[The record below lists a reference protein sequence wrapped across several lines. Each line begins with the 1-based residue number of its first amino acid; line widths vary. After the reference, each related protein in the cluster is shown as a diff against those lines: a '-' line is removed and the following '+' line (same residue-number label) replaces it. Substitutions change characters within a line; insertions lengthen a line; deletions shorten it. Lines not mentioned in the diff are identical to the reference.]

1 MHVTEDTTTAAP
13 PQTVTK
19 KEGTL
24 PLLARLYVGGVIA
37 AGALVFIY
45 CATHVHV
52 TQSALFLSLIVLS
65 CLASALKIRL
75 PLTRSASTMSVSYVV
90 DFTALLLLGP
100 EQTVFVAA
108 ASAIAQSTLN
118 VRKGNPHYRTIF
130 NISAIV
136 LTIEFAGLVFGW
148 SGGGAGNLGWPQ
160 IATPLL
166 AAATAYYLAN
176 TASVSI
182 AVALT
187 SGQQLIRVWNDNFLW
202 CAPSYFV
209 GAAVAMVSATIVNG
223 ANQWLLPILIPPVYL
238 TFRSYKV
245 YLGRLED
252 EQRHTQQ
259 VTELHDQAQ
268 QALKFAQQS
277 EGKLRETLQLLK
289 QSEERYA
296 LAAAGSNDGLWDWDV
311 VRNRVY
317 FSPRWK
323 AMLGLSDDEVG
334 NTLLDWL
341 NRVHPDEVEG
351 LRAALG
357 AHLAGETPHLEHEHR
372 IQTAAGAYRWM
383 LCRGIAVRDADG
395 TATRLAGSQT
405 DVTDRHE
412 AQARLEHAA
421 RHDSLTNLPNRSA
434 FMQELGRILG
444 RSKRMSDYRYS
455 VLFVDVDRFK
465 LVNDSLGHLIGDQ
478 LLTAVAHKLA
488 TCLRTG
494 DVLAR
499 LGGDEFTILLDGVNG
514 PGDVEFVAE
523 RVQSLF
529 REPMK
534 VDSGR
539 EIFVTTSIG
548 IAMGGPHYEHPEELL
563 RDADTAMYRAK
574 ALGKAC
580 HVVFEQRMRDHAVV
594 RLNLET
600 ELRRAIEN
608 DELKLFYQP
617 VIALKNGALVRF
629 RSASPLGTC
638 RRRDDS
644 PVRVHSACGRNRR
657 HRSARHLGPWRGL
670 SAGGAVAAA
679 VPLRRAAHDERQHL
693 AAPADAAWNRRSR
706 WTDAAEAFARARYP
720 CIGNYRERSR
730 RGRRDRDEGHQGT
743 EDAPRAAAARRFRYR
758 VFVPRPPAPLP
769 RRHGQDRSLVPREGS
784 ARSERLECSRRRRLA
799 RAESWQGRHRRGN
812 RDRRAGRAATQA
824 ALPPRPGFLLLEA
837 GRRHRSGRDH
847 RARERD
853 DRAPAT
859 ARRLRRTVG
868 RRDARSLNVSG
879 GVAP

>member
-1 MHVTEDTTTAAP
+1 MQQTEDTTIAALAP
-13 PQTVTK
+13 PTPTTS
-19 KEGTL
+19 KEGRL
-24 PLLARLYVGGVIA
+24 PLLARLYVGGVIT
-37 AGALVFIY
+37 AGALVFAY
-45 CATHVHV
+45 CATHAHV
-52 TQSALFLSLIVLS
+52 TQWTLFLSLVALS
-65 CLASALKIRL
+65 CLASTLKVRL

-100 EQTVFVAA
+100 EQTAFVAA
-108 ASAIAQSTLN
+108 ASAVTQSTLN
-118 VRKGNPHYRTIF
+118 VRKGNPFYRMLF
-130 NISAIV
+130 NIAAIV
-136 LTIEFAGLVFGW
+136 LTIEFAGRVFDW
-148 SGGGAGNLGWPQ
+148 SGGGTGNLAWPQ

-182 AVALT
+182 AVSLT
-187 SGQQLIRVWNDNFLW
+187 SGQQLLRVWNDNFLW

-209 GAAVAMVSATIVNG
+209 GATVAMMSAMIVNG

-252 EQRHTQQ
+252 EQRHTLQ

-268 QALKFAQQS
+268 QALKLAQQS
-277 EGKLRETLQLLK
+277 ESRVRETLQLLK

-323 AMLGLSDDEVG
+323 AMLGLSDEEVG

-351 LRAALG
+351 LRASLG

-372 IQTAAGAYRWM
+372 IQTASGVYSWM

-395 TATRLAGSQT
+395 TATRVAGSQT
-405 DVTDRHE
+405 DVTDRHD

-434 FMQELGRILG
+434 FMQELGRVLA
-444 RSKRMSDYRYS
+444 RSKRMGDDRYS

-465 LVNDSLGHLIGDQ
+465 LVNDSLGHLVGDQ
-478 LLTAVAHKLA
+478 LLTSVAHKLA

-499 LGGDEFTILLDGVNG
+499 LGGDEFTILLDGING
-514 PGDVEFVAE
+514 AGDVEFVAE

-529 REPMK
+529 REPMRL
-534 VDSGR
+534 DSGR

-548 IAMGGPHYEHPEELL
+548 IAMGASYYEHPEELL

-608 DELKLFYQP
+608 DELRLVYQP
-617 VIALKNGALVRF
+617 VIALKNGALAGFEALLRWERAGGEMIPPSEFIPLAEETGIIV
-629 RSASPLGTC
+629 PLGIWVLGEAC
-638 RRRDDS
+638 R
-644 PVRVHSACGRNRR
+644 
-657 HRSARHLGPWRGL
+657 
-670 SAGGAVAAA
+670 
-679 VPLRRAAHDERQHL
+679 
-693 AAPADAAWNRRSR
+693 
-706 WTDAAEAFARARYP
+706 
-720 CIGNYRERSR
+720 
-730 RGRRDRDEGHQGT
+730 
-743 EDAPRAAAARRFRYR
+743 
-758 VFVPRPPAPLP
+758 
-769 RRHGQDRSLVPREGS
+769 
-784 ARSERLECSRRRRLA
+784 
-799 RAESWQGRHRRGN
+799 
-812 RDRRAGRAATQA
+812 QA
-824 ALPPRPGFLLLEA
+824 ALWQRQYRFDEPLTMSVNISPRQLMQPGIVEAVGQMLRKYSLAHGTLGLEITESALAEDAATAMRVIKELKMLPVQLLLDDFGTGYSSLGHLHRFPVDTVKIDRSFLAKDPLDPSGANVLAAVVSLAQNLGKGVIVEGIETAEQVERLRKLHCPHAQGFYFSKPVDAVEA
-837 GRRHRSGRDH
+837 GALIALAS
-847 RARERD
+847 
-853 DRAPAT
+853 AT
-859 ARRLRRTVG
+859 AMRRPPTM
-868 RRDARSLNVSG
+868 DADSPSVI
-879 GVAP
+879 APRVH

>member
-1 MHVTEDTTTAAP
+1 MQKTEDTTIAAAVP
-13 PQTVTK
+13 PTK
-19 KEGTL
+19 KEGQL
-24 PLLARLYVGGVIA
+24 PLLARLYVGGVIVT
-37 AGALVFIY
+37 GAVVFAY
-45 CATHVHV
+45 CATHVHI
-52 TQSALFLSLIVLS
+52 TQWSLFVSLTVLS
-65 CLASALKIRL
+65 CLASTLKVRL

-108 ASAIAQSTLN
+108 ASAVAQSTLN
-118 VRKGNPHYRTIF
+118 VRKQGNPFYRTMF
-130 NISAIV
+130 NIAAIV
-136 LTIEFAGLVFGW
+136 LVIEFTGLVFGW
-148 SGGGAGNLGWPQ
+148 SGGNASTLGWPQ
-160 IATPLL
+160 IAAPLL

-176 TASVSI
+176 TASVSV

-187 SGQQLIRVWNDNFLW
+187 SSQPLLRVWNDNFLW

-223 ANQWLLPILIPPVYL
+223 ASQWLLPILIPPVYL

-252 EQRHTQQ
+252 EQRHTLQ

-323 AMLGLSDDEVG
+323 AMLGLSDEEVG

-395 TATRLAGSQT
+395 TATRVAGSQT

-434 FMQELGRILG
+434 FMQELGRILA
-444 RSKRMSDYRYS
+444 RSKRMGDYRYS

-465 LVNDSLGHLIGDQ
+465 LVNDSLGHLVGDQ
-478 LLTAVAHKLA
+478 LLTSVAHKLA

-499 LGGDEFTILLDGVNG
+499 LGGDEFTILLDGING
-514 PGDVEFVAE
+514 VGDVEFVAE

-529 REPMK
+529 REPMRL
-534 VDSGR
+534 DSGR

-548 IAMGGPHYEHPEELL
+548 IAMGASYYEHPEELL

-608 DELKLFYQP
+608 DELKLVYQP
-617 VIALKNGALVRF
+617 VIALKNGSLAGFEALLRWERAGGEMIPPSEFIPLAEETGVIV
-629 RSASPLGTC
+629 PLGIWVLGEAC
-638 RRRDDS
+638 R
-644 PVRVHSACGRNRR
+644 
-657 HRSARHLGPWRGL
+657 
-670 SAGGAVAAA
+670 
-679 VPLRRAAHDERQHL
+679 
-693 AAPADAAWNRRSR
+693 
-706 WTDAAEAFARARYP
+706 
-720 CIGNYRERSR
+720 
-730 RGRRDRDEGHQGT
+730 
-743 EDAPRAAAARRFRYR
+743 
-758 VFVPRPPAPLP
+758 
-769 RRHGQDRSLVPREGS
+769 
-784 ARSERLECSRRRRLA
+784 
-799 RAESWQGRHRRGN
+799 
-812 RDRRAGRAATQA
+812 QA
-824 ALPPRPGFLLLEA
+824 ALWQRQYKFDEPLTMSVNISPRQLMQPGIVEAVGQMLRKYSLAHNTLALEITESALAEDAATAMRVIKELKMLPVQLLLDDFGTGYSSLGHLHRFPVDTVKIDRSFLAKDPLDPSGSNVLAAVVSLAQNLGKGVIVEGIETAEQVERLRKLRCPHAQGFYFSKPVDAEEA
-837 GRRHRSGRDH
+837 G
-847 RARERD
+847 ALI
-853 DRAPAT
+853 ALANAT
-859 ARRLRRTVG
+859 AGHRPPTL
-868 RRDARSLNVSG
+868 DADQHSII
-879 GVAP
+879 APRVH

>member
-1 MHVTEDTTTAAP
+1 MRTEETTAAT
-13 PQTVTK
+13 PQTVATQ
-19 KEGTL
+19 EAHL
-24 PLLARLYVGGVIA
+24 PLPARTYVGSVIA
-37 AGALVFIY
+37 AGALVLLY
-45 CATHVHV
+45 CILHVHV
-52 TQSALFLSLIVLS
+52 TQWALFLSLIALS
-65 CLASALKIRL
+65 SLASTLKIHL

-100 EQTVFVAA
+100 EQAVFVAA
-108 ASAIAQSTLN
+108 GSAISQSTLN
-118 VRKGNPHYRTIF
+118 VRGENPFYRTLF
-130 NISAIV
+130 NIAAIV
-136 LTIEFAGLVFGW
+136 LTIEFAGVVFGW
-148 SGGGAGNLGWPQ
+148 TGGNAGNLGWPQ
-160 IATPLL
+160 IATPLF

-176 TASVSI
+176 TTSVSV

-187 SGQQLIRVWNDNFLW
+187 SGQPLLRVWNDNFLW

-209 GAAVAMVSATIVNG
+209 GATVAAVSATIVDG

-245 YLGRLED
+245 YLGRLEA
-252 EQRHTQQ
+252 EQRHTKE
-259 VTELHDQAQ
+259 VTALHSQAQ

-277 EGKLRETLQLLK
+277 ESKLRETLQLLK

-323 AMLGLSDDEVG
+323 AMLGLCDDEVG
-334 NTLLDWL
+334 TTLLDWL
-341 NRVHPDEVEG
+341 NRVHPDDVEG

-372 IQTAAGAYRWM
+372 IQTAGGAYRWM
-383 LCRGIAVRDADG
+383 LCRGIAVRDIDS
-395 TATRLAGSQT
+395 TATRVAGSQT

-434 FMQELGRILG
+434 FMQELGRALA
-444 RSKRMSDYRYS
+444 RSKRIGDYRYS

-465 LVNDSLGHLIGDQ
+465 LVNDSLGHLVGDQ

-514 PGDVEFVAE
+514 RGDVEFVAE
-523 RVQSLF
+523 RIQSLF
-529 REPMK
+529 REPMRL
-534 VDSGR
+534 DSGR

-548 IAMGGPHYEHPEELL
+548 ITMGDAHYEHPEELL

-608 DELKLFYQP
+608 NELKLVYQP
-617 VIALKNGALVRF
+617 VISLKNGALSGFEALLRWE
-629 RSASPLGTC
+629 RSSGELVPPAEFIPLAEETGVIVPLGIWVLGEAC
-638 RRRDDS
+638 R
-644 PVRVHSACGRNRR
+644 
-657 HRSARHLGPWRGL
+657 
-670 SAGGAVAAA
+670 
-679 VPLRRAAHDERQHL
+679 
-693 AAPADAAWNRRSR
+693 
-706 WTDAAEAFARARYP
+706 
-720 CIGNYRERSR
+720 
-730 RGRRDRDEGHQGT
+730 
-743 EDAPRAAAARRFRYR
+743 
-758 VFVPRPPAPLP
+758 
-769 RRHGQDRSLVPREGS
+769 
-784 ARSERLECSRRRRLA
+784 
-799 RAESWQGRHRRGN
+799 
-812 RDRRAGRAATQA
+812 QA
-824 ALPPRPGFLLLEA
+824 ALWQRQYHFDDPLTMSVNISPRQLMQPGIVDAVGQMMRKHSLAHGTLALEITESALAEDAATAMKVIKELKMLPVQLLLDDFGTGYSSLGHLHRFPVDTVKIDRSFLAKDPLDPSGSSVLAAVVSLAQNLGKGVIVEGIETAEQVERLRKLRCPHAQGFYFSKPVDAVEA
-837 GRRHRSGRDH
+837 TALISL
-847 RARERD
+847 ASTT
-853 DRAPAT
+853 T
-859 ARRLRRTVG
+859 ARRPPFAGADQTM
-868 RRDARSLNVSG
+868 
-879 GVAP
+879 APAPRVH

>member
-1 MHVTEDTTTAAP
+1 MNNNTGTARAAHPPLTTPT
-13 PQTVTK
+13 Q
-19 KEGTL
+19 KEGHL
-24 PLLARLYVGGVIA
+24 PLLARVYVGAIIA
-37 AGALVFIY
+37 SGAIVFAL
-45 CATHVHV
+45 CGMRTDV
-52 TQSALFLSLIVLS
+52 TEPALFVSLVVLS
-65 CLASALKIRL
+65 CLASTLKVRL

-90 DFTALLLLGP
+90 DFTALLLLGTN
-100 EQTVFVAA
+100 QTVFVAA
-108 ASAIAQSTLN
+108 ASAVTQSTLN
-118 VRKGNPHYRTIF
+118 VRKGNPYYRTLF
-130 NISAIV
+130 NIAAIV
-136 LTIEFAGLVFGW
+136 LTIKSAGTVFGW
-148 SGGGAGNLGWPQ
+148 SGGDTGVVGWPH

-166 AAATAYYLAN
+166 AAATTYYLVN

-187 SGQQLIRVWNDNFLW
+187 SGQQLLRVWNDNFLW

-209 GAAVAMVSATIVNG
+209 GATVAMVSATIVNG

-252 EQRHTQQ
+252 EQRHTRQ
-259 VTELHDQAQ
+259 VTELHDQTQ
-268 QALKFAQQS
+268 QALTFAQQS
-277 EGKLRETLQLLK
+277 EGRLRETLQLLK

-311 VRNRVY
+311 GRNRVY

-323 AMLGLSDDEVG
+323 AMLGLSEEEVG

-351 LRAALG
+351 LRAAIG

-395 TATRLAGSQT
+395 TATRVAGSQT

-434 FMQELGRILG
+434 FMQELGRVLA
-444 RSKRMSDYRYS
+444 RSRRVNDYRYS

-465 LVNDSLGHLIGDQ
+465 LVNDSLGHLVGDQ
-478 LLTAVAHKLA
+478 LLSAVANRLL

-499 LGGDEFTILLDGVNG
+499 LGGDEFTILLDGISG
-514 PGDVEFVAE
+514 AGDVQFVAE

-534 VDSGR
+534 LDTGR
-539 EIFVTTSIG
+539 EVFVTTSIG
-548 IAMGGPHYEHPEELL
+548 IAMGAAHYEQPEELL

-600 ELRRAIEN
+600 ELRRAIEH
-608 DELKLFYQP
+608 DELKLVYQP
-617 VIALKNGALVRF
+617 VIALHSGSLSGFEALLRWERAGGEMIPPSEFIPLAEETGVIV
-629 RSASPLGTC
+629 PLGLWVLGEAC
-638 RRRDDS
+638 R
-644 PVRVHSACGRNRR
+644 
-657 HRSARHLGPWRGL
+657 
-670 SAGGAVAAA
+670 
-679 VPLRRAAHDERQHL
+679 
-693 AAPADAAWNRRSR
+693 
-706 WTDAAEAFARARYP
+706 
-720 CIGNYRERSR
+720 
-730 RGRRDRDEGHQGT
+730 
-743 EDAPRAAAARRFRYR
+743 
-758 VFVPRPPAPLP
+758 
-769 RRHGQDRSLVPREGS
+769 
-784 ARSERLECSRRRRLA
+784 
-799 RAESWQGRHRRGN
+799 
-812 RDRRAGRAATQA
+812 QA
-824 ALPPRPGFLLLEA
+824 ALWQRQFHFDSPLTMSVNISPRQLMQPGIVEAVGQMLRKYSLAHGTLALEITESALAEDAATAMRVIKELKTLPVQLLLDDFGTGYSSLGHLHRFPVDTVKIDRSFLTKDPLDPSGSNVLAAVVSLAQNLGKGVIVEGIETAEQVDRLRKLKCPHAQGFYFSRPVGADEA
-837 GRRHRSGRDH
+837 GALIALANATDGTNTSRVEVQH
-847 RARERD
+847 RA
-853 DRAPAT
+853 ASA
-859 ARRLRRTVG
+859 LRIH
-868 RRDARSLNVSG
+868 
-879 GVAP
+879 

>member
-1 MHVTEDTTTAAP
+1 
-13 PQTVTK
+13 
-19 KEGTL
+19 
-24 PLLARLYVGGVIA
+24 VIA
-37 AGALVFIY
+37 TGLVICVY
-45 CATHVHV
+45 AATQVLV
-52 TQSALFLSLIVLS
+52 TQASLFISLVILS
-65 CLASALKIRL
+65 CLASTLKVRL

-108 ASAIAQSTLN
+108 ASAVAQSTLN
-118 VRKGNPHYRTIF
+118 VRKGNPIYRTFF
-130 NISAIV
+130 NIAAIV

-148 SGGGAGNLGWPQ
+148 SGGNVGHLGWPA

-166 AAATAYYLAN
+166 AAASAYYLAN

-187 SGQQLIRVWNDNFLW
+187 SGQSLLRVWNDNFLW

-209 GAAVAMVSATIVNG
+209 GATVAMVAATIVNG
-223 ANQWLLPILIPPVYL
+223 ASQWLLPILIPPVYL

-252 EQRHTQQ
+252 EQRHSQQ
-259 VTELHDQAQ
+259 VTELHGQAQ
-268 QALKFAQQS
+268 QALTFAQQS

-323 AMLGLSDDEVG
+323 AMLGLGEDEVG

-341 NRVHPDEVEG
+341 NRVQPDDVEG

-372 IQTAAGAYRWM
+372 IQTSAGAYRWM

-395 TATRLAGSQT
+395 TATRVAGSQT
-405 DVTDRHE
+405 DVTDRHD
-412 AQARLEHAA
+412 AQQRLEHAA

-434 FMQELGRILG
+434 FMQELGRVLG
-444 RSKRMSDYRYS
+444 RSNRMGDYRYS
-455 VLFVDVDRFK
+455 LLFVDLDRFK
-465 LVNDSLGHLIGDQ
+465 LVNDSLGHLVGDQ
-478 LLTAVAHKLA
+478 LLTSVARKLS

-499 LGGDEFTILLDGVNG
+499 LGGDEFTVLLDGVNG
-514 PGDVEFVAE
+514 ASDVEFVSD
-523 RVQSLF
+523 RVQALF
-529 REPMK
+529 REPMLL
-534 VDSGR
+534 DSGR
-539 EIFVTTSIG
+539 EIFVTASIG

-600 ELRRAIEN
+600 ELRRALEN
-608 DELKLFYQP
+608 NELKLVYQP
-617 VIALKNGALVRF
+617 VISLKDGALSGFEALLRWE
-629 RSASPLGTC
+629 RSGGEMIPPSEFIPLAEETGVIVPLGIWVLGEAC
-638 RRRDDS
+638 R
-644 PVRVHSACGRNRR
+644 
-657 HRSARHLGPWRGL
+657 
-670 SAGGAVAAA
+670 
-679 VPLRRAAHDERQHL
+679 
-693 AAPADAAWNRRSR
+693 
-706 WTDAAEAFARARYP
+706 
-720 CIGNYRERSR
+720 
-730 RGRRDRDEGHQGT
+730 
-743 EDAPRAAAARRFRYR
+743 
-758 VFVPRPPAPLP
+758 
-769 RRHGQDRSLVPREGS
+769 
-784 ARSERLECSRRRRLA
+784 
-799 RAESWQGRHRRGN
+799 
-812 RDRRAGRAATQA
+812 QA
-824 ALPPRPGFLLLEA
+824 ALWQRQYNFDQPLTMSVNISPRQLMQPGIVDTVGQMLRKHSLAHGTLALEITESALAEDAATAMKVIKELKMLPVQLLLDDFGTGYSSLGHLHRFPVDTVKIDRSFLAKDPLDPNGSNVLAAVVSLAQNLGKGVIVEGIETAEQVERLRKLRCPHAQGFYFSKPVDAIEA
-837 GRRHRSGRDH
+837 GAIIALANSTV
-847 RARERD
+847 ATTQPPVATEEA
-853 DRAPAT
+853 APT
-859 ARRLRRTVG
+859 QRVH
-868 RRDARSLNVSG
+868 
-879 GVAP
+879 

>member
-1 MHVTEDTTTAAP
+1 MNEDTITAADP
-13 PQTVTK
+13 PLTNEAK
-19 KEGTL
+19 KEGQL
-24 PLLARLYVGGVIA
+24 PLLARMYVGGVITT
-37 AGALVFIY
+37 GALVFAY
-45 CATHVHV
+45 CAAHTHV
-52 TQSALFLSLIVLS
+52 TQWALFVSLTVLS
-65 CLASALKIRL
+65 CLASTLKVRL

-108 ASAIAQSTLN
+108 ASAITQSTLN
-118 VRKGNPHYRTIF
+118 VRKGNPFYRTLF
-130 NISAIV
+130 NIAAIV
-136 LTIEFAGLVFGW
+136 LTINAAGAVFRL
-148 SGGGAGNLGWPQ
+148 SGGGAGQLTWPH

-187 SGQQLIRVWNDNFLW
+187 SGQQLFRVWNDNFLW

-209 GAAVAMVSATIVNG
+209 GATVAMVSATIVNG
-223 ANQWLLPILIPPVYL
+223 ANEWLLPILIPPVYL

-252 EQRHTQQ
+252 EQRHTLQ

-277 EGKLRETLQLLK
+277 EGKVRETLLLLK

-323 AMLGLSDDEVG
+323 AMLGLSDEEVG

-341 NRVHPDEVEG
+341 NRVHSDEVEG

-357 AHLAGETPHLEHEHR
+357 AHLAGETPHFEHEHR

-395 TATRLAGSQT
+395 TATRVAGSQT

-412 AQARLEHAA
+412 AQARMEHAA

-434 FMQELGRILG
+434 FMQELGRVLA
-444 RSKRMSDYRYS
+444 RSKRVGDYRYS

-465 LVNDSLGHLIGDQ
+465 LVNDSLGHLVGDQ

-499 LGGDEFTILLDGVNG
+499 LGGDEFTILLDGING
-514 PGDVEFVAE
+514 ASDVEFVAE

-529 REPMK
+529 REPMRLG
-534 VDSGR
+534 SGR

-548 IAMGGPHYEHPEELL
+548 ITMGGPHYDHAEELL

-608 DELKLFYQP
+608 DELKLVYQP
-617 VIALKNGALVRF
+617 VIALKHGALAGFEALLRWERPGGEMIPPSEFIPLAEETGVIV
-629 RSASPLGTC
+629 PLGIWVLGEAC
-638 RRRDDS
+638 R
-644 PVRVHSACGRNRR
+644 
-657 HRSARHLGPWRGL
+657 
-670 SAGGAVAAA
+670 
-679 VPLRRAAHDERQHL
+679 
-693 AAPADAAWNRRSR
+693 
-706 WTDAAEAFARARYP
+706 
-720 CIGNYRERSR
+720 
-730 RGRRDRDEGHQGT
+730 
-743 EDAPRAAAARRFRYR
+743 
-758 VFVPRPPAPLP
+758 
-769 RRHGQDRSLVPREGS
+769 
-784 ARSERLECSRRRRLA
+784 
-799 RAESWQGRHRRGN
+799 
-812 RDRRAGRAATQA
+812 QA
-824 ALPPRPGFLLLEA
+824 ALWQRQYHFDTPLTMSVNISPRQLMQPGIVEAVGQMLRKHSLAHGTLALEITESALADDATTAMRIFKDLKTLPIQLMLDDFGTGYSSLGHLHRFPVDTVKIDRSFLEKDPLDPSGSNVLAAVVSLAQSLGKGVIVEGIETAEQVDRLRKLRCPHAQGFYFSKPVEASEA
-837 GRRHRSGRDH
+837 GALIALANATSGH
-847 RARERD
+847 AV
-853 DRAPAT
+853 AH
-859 ARRLRRTVG
+859 V
-868 RRDARSLNVSG
+868 DAAHPSLN
-879 GVAP
+879 APRVH

>member
-1 MHVTEDTTTAAP
+1 MQVTEDTATAAP
-13 PQTVTK
+13 PRAEPKQ
-19 KEGTL
+19 EAQL
-24 PLLARLYVGGVIA
+24 PPLARVYVGAVISTGVFV
-37 AGALVFIY
+37 LLY
-45 CATHVHV
+45 SATHVSV
-52 TQSALFLSLIVLS
+52 TKWALFLSLVVLS
-65 CLASALKIRL
+65 SLASTLKIRL

-108 ASAIAQSTLN
+108 ASAVAQSTVN
-118 VRKGNPHYRTIF
+118 VRKGNPPYRTLF
-130 NISAIV
+130 NIAAIV

-148 SGGGAGNLGWPQ
+148 SGGSAGDLGWPH

-166 AAATAYYLAN
+166 AGATAYYLAN

-187 SGQQLIRVWNDNFLW
+187 SGQTLLRVWNDNFLW

-209 GAAVAMVSATIVNG
+209 GAAVSMIGATIVNG
-223 ANQWLLPILIPPVYL
+223 ASQWLLPILIPPVYL

-252 EQRHTQQ
+252 EQRHTKQ
-259 VTELHDQAQ
+259 VTRLHEQAE
-268 QALKFAQQS
+268 QALKQAQQS

-323 AMLGLSDDEVG
+323 AMLTLGDDQVG

-372 IQTAAGAYRWM
+372 IQTASGEYRWM

-395 TATRLAGSQT
+395 TATRVAGSQT

-421 RHDSLTNLPNRSA
+421 RHDSLTDLPNRSA
-434 FMQELGRILG
+434 FMQELGRILT
-444 RSKRMSDYRYS
+444 RSKRMGDYRYA

-465 LVNDSLGHLIGDQ
+465 LVNDSLGHLVGDQ
-478 LLTAVAHKLA
+478 LLTSVARKLA

-499 LGGDEFTILLDGVNG
+499 LGGDEFTILLDAVNG
-514 PGDVEFVAE
+514 PGDAEFVGE

-529 REPMK
+529 REPIK
-534 VDSGR
+534 IDGGR
-539 EIFVTTSIG
+539 DIFVTTSIG
-548 IAMGGPHYEHPEELL
+548 IAMGSAHYEYPEELL

-600 ELRRAIEN
+600 ELRRAIDN
-608 DELKLFYQP
+608 NELKLVYQP
-617 VIALKNGALVRF
+617 VIALKTGGLSGFEALLRWERPDGEMIPPSEFIPLAEETGVIVPLGIWVLGEACRQAAEWQRQYIFDEPLTMSVNISPRQLTQPGIVEAVAKALRKYSLAHGTLALEITESALAEDAATAMRVIKELKMLPVQLLLDDFGTGYSSLGHLHRFPVDTVKIDRSFLAKDPLDPSGSNVLAAVVSLAQNLGKGVIVEGIETAEQVERLRKLRCPHAQGFYFSKPIDAKDAGALIALA
-629 RSASPLGTC
+629 SAT
-638 RRRDDS
+638 
-644 PVRVHSACGRNRR
+644 
-657 HRSARHLGPWRGL
+657 
-670 SAGGAVAAA
+670 
-679 VPLRRAAHDERQHL
+679 
-693 AAPADAAWNRRSR
+693 
-706 WTDAAEAFARARYP
+706 
-720 CIGNYRERSR
+720 
-730 RGRRDRDEGHQGT
+730 
-743 EDAPRAAAARRFRYR
+743 
-758 VFVPRPPAPLP
+758 
-769 RRHGQDRSLVPREGS
+769 
-784 ARSERLECSRRRRLA
+784 
-799 RAESWQGRHRRGN
+799 
-812 RDRRAGRAATQA
+812 
-824 ALPPRPGFLLLEA
+824 A
-837 GRRHRSGRDH
+837 GRRPPLPG
-847 RARERD
+847 A
-853 DRAPAT
+853 AP
-859 ARRLRRTVG
+859 RRP
-868 RRDARSLNVSG
+868 S
-879 GVAP
+879 APRVH

>member
-1 MHVTEDTTTAAP
+1 MRTEETTTAAM
-13 PQTVTK
+13 PQTVATQ
-19 KEGTL
+19 EAHL
-24 PLLARLYVGGVIA
+24 PLVARTYVGGIIA
-37 AGALVFIY
+37 AGALVLLY
-45 CATHVHV
+45 CVLHVHV
-52 TQSALFLSLIVLS
+52 TQWTLFLSLIVLS
-65 CLASALKIRL
+65 SLASTLKVRL

-100 EQTVFVAA
+100 EQAVFVAA
-108 ASAIAQSTLN
+108 ASAISQSTLN
-118 VRKGNPHYRTIF
+118 VRGENPFYRTLF
-130 NISAIV
+130 NIAAIV

-148 SGGGAGNLGWPQ
+148 TGGGVGKLGWPQ
-160 IATPLL
+160 IATPLF

-176 TASVSI
+176 TTAVSV

-187 SGQQLIRVWNDNFLW
+187 SAQPLVRVWNDNFLW

-209 GAAVAMVSATIVNG
+209 GATVAVVSATIVDG

-245 YLGRLED
+245 YLGRIEA

-259 VTELHDQAQ
+259 VTELHSQAQ
-268 QALKFAQQS
+268 QALKFAQRS
-277 EGKLRETLQLLK
+277 ESKLRDTLQLLK

-323 AMLGLSDDEVG
+323 AMLGLGDDEVG
-334 NTLLDWL
+334 TTLVDWL
-341 NRVHPDEVEG
+341 NRVHPDDVEG

-372 IQTAAGAYRWM
+372 IQTAGGAYRWM
-383 LCRGIAVRDADG
+383 LCRGIAVRDVDS
-395 TATRLAGSQT
+395 TATRVAGSQT

-434 FMQELGRILG
+434 FMQELGRVLA
-444 RSKRMSDYRYS
+444 RSKRIGDYRYS

-514 PGDVEFVAE
+514 RGDVEFVAD
-523 RVQSLF
+523 RIQSLF

-548 IAMGGPHYEHPEELL
+548 ITMGGPHYEHPEELL

-608 DELKLFYQP
+608 NELKLVYQP
-617 VIALKNGALVRF
+617 VISLKNGGLSGFEALLRWA
-629 RSASPLGTC
+629 RSTGEQVPPSEFSPLAEETG
-638 RRRDDS
+638 
-644 PVRVHSACGRNRR
+644 VI
-657 HRSARHLGPWRGL
+657 
-670 SAGGAVAAA
+670 
-679 VPLRRAAHDERQHL
+679 VPLGIWVL
-693 AAPADAAWNRRSR
+693 G
-706 WTDAAEAFARARYP
+706 EACR
-720 CIGNYRERSR
+720 
-730 RGRRDRDEGHQGT
+730 
-743 EDAPRAAAARRFRYR
+743 
-758 VFVPRPPAPLP
+758 
-769 RRHGQDRSLVPREGS
+769 
-784 ARSERLECSRRRRLA
+784 
-799 RAESWQGRHRRGN
+799 
-812 RDRRAGRAATQA
+812 QA
-824 ALPPRPGFLLLEA
+824 ALWQRQYHFDHPLTMSVNISPRQLMQPGIVDAVGQMMRKHSLAHGTLALEITESALAEDAATAMKVIKELKMLPVQLLLDDFGTGYSSLGHLHRFPVDTVKIDRSFLAKDPLDPSGSNVLAAVVSLAQNLGKGVIVEGIETAEQVERLRKLRCPHAQGFYFSKPVDAVQATALISLASTTA
-837 GRRHRSGRDH
+837 GRRPPFAG
-847 RARERD
+847 AEQPT
-853 DRAPAT
+853 APAP
-859 ARRLRRTVG
+859 RVH
-868 RRDARSLNVSG
+868 
-879 GVAP
+879 

>member
-1 MHVTEDTTTAAP
+1 MQIIEETPIAAAVP
-13 PQTVTK
+13 PTR
-19 KEGTL
+19 KEGQM
-24 PLLARLYVGGVIA
+24 PLLARLYVGGVITT
-37 AGALVFIY
+37 GAVVFAY

-52 TQSALFLSLIVLS
+52 TQWALFVSLTVLS
-65 CLASALKIRL
+65 CLASTLKVRL

-108 ASAIAQSTLN
+108 ASAVTQSTLN
-118 VRKGNPHYRTIF
+118 VRKDGNPFYRTMF
-130 NISAIV
+130 NIAAIV
-136 LTIEFAGLVFGW
+136 LTIESAGLVFGW
-148 SGGGAGNLGWPQ
+148 SGGTSSHLGWTQ
-160 IATPLL
+160 MAAPLL

-182 AVALT
+182 AVSLT
-187 SGQQLIRVWNDNFLW
+187 SGQPLLRVWNDNFLW

-223 ANQWLLPILIPPVYL
+223 ASQWLLPILIPPVYL

-252 EQRHTQQ
+252 EQRHTLQ

-323 AMLGLSDDEVG
+323 AMLGLSDEEVG

-395 TATRLAGSQT
+395 TATRVAGSQT

-434 FMQELGRILG
+434 FMQELGRILA
-444 RSKRMSDYRYS
+444 RSKRMGDYRYS

-465 LVNDSLGHLIGDQ
+465 LVNDSLGHLVGDQ
-478 LLTAVAHKLA
+478 LLTSVAHKLA

-499 LGGDEFTILLDGVNG
+499 LGGDEFTILLDGING
-514 PGDVEFVAE
+514 TSDVEFVAE

-529 REPMK
+529 REPMIL
-534 VDSGR
+534 DSGR

-548 IAMGGPHYEHPEELL
+548 IAMGASYYEHPEELL

-608 DELKLFYQP
+608 DELKLVYQP
-617 VIALKNGALVRF
+617 VIALKNGSLAGFEALLRWERAGGEMIPPSEFIPLAEETGVIV
-629 RSASPLGTC
+629 PLGIWVLGEAC
-638 RRRDDS
+638 R
-644 PVRVHSACGRNRR
+644 
-657 HRSARHLGPWRGL
+657 
-670 SAGGAVAAA
+670 
-679 VPLRRAAHDERQHL
+679 
-693 AAPADAAWNRRSR
+693 
-706 WTDAAEAFARARYP
+706 
-720 CIGNYRERSR
+720 
-730 RGRRDRDEGHQGT
+730 
-743 EDAPRAAAARRFRYR
+743 
-758 VFVPRPPAPLP
+758 
-769 RRHGQDRSLVPREGS
+769 
-784 ARSERLECSRRRRLA
+784 
-799 RAESWQGRHRRGN
+799 
-812 RDRRAGRAATQA
+812 QA
-824 ALPPRPGFLLLEA
+824 ALWQRQYKFDEPLTMSVNISPRQLMQPGIVEAVGQMLRKYSLAHNTLALEITESALAEDAATAMRVIKELKMLPVQLLLDDFGTGYSSLGHLHRFPVDTVKIDRSFLAKDPLDPSGSNVLAAVVSLAQNLGKGVIVEGIETAEQVERLKKLRCPHAQGFYFSKPVDAEEA
-837 GRRHRSGRDH
+837 G
-847 RARERD
+847 ALI
-853 DRAPAT
+853 ALANAT
-859 ARRLRRTVG
+859 AGHRPPTL
-868 RRDARSLNVSG
+868 DPDLHSII
-879 GVAP
+879 APRVH

>member
-1 MHVTEDTTTAAP
+1 M
-13 PQTVTK
+13 
-19 KEGTL
+19 
-24 PLLARLYVGGVIA
+24 
-37 AGALVFIY
+37 
-45 CATHVHV
+45 
-52 TQSALFLSLIVLS
+52 
-65 CLASALKIRL
+65 
-75 PLTRSASTMSVSYVV
+75 
-90 DFTALLLLGP
+90 
-100 EQTVFVAA
+100 
-108 ASAIAQSTLN
+108 
-118 VRKGNPHYRTIF
+118 
-130 NISAIV
+130 
-136 LTIEFAGLVFGW
+136 
-148 SGGGAGNLGWPQ
+148 
-160 IATPLL
+160 
-166 AAATAYYLAN
+166 
-176 TASVSI
+176 
-182 AVALT
+182 
-187 SGQQLIRVWNDNFLW
+187 
-202 CAPSYFV
+202 
-209 GAAVAMVSATIVNG
+209 
-223 ANQWLLPILIPPVYL
+223 
-238 TFRSYKV
+238 
-245 YLGRLED
+245 
-252 EQRHTQQ
+252 
-259 VTELHDQAQ
+259 TELHDQAQ

-395 TATRLAGSQT
+395 TATRVAGSQT

-444 RSKRMSDYRYS
+444 RSKRMGDYRYS

-548 IAMGGPHYEHPEELL
+548 IAMGGSHYEHPEELL

-608 DELKLFYQP
+608 DELKLVYQP
-617 VIALKNGALVRF
+617 VIALKNGALSGFEALLRWERAGGEMIPPSEFIPLAEETGVIV
-629 RSASPLGTC
+629 PLGIWVLGEAC
-638 RRRDDS
+638 R
-644 PVRVHSACGRNRR
+644 
-657 HRSARHLGPWRGL
+657 
-670 SAGGAVAAA
+670 
-679 VPLRRAAHDERQHL
+679 
-693 AAPADAAWNRRSR
+693 
-706 WTDAAEAFARARYP
+706 
-720 CIGNYRERSR
+720 
-730 RGRRDRDEGHQGT
+730 
-743 EDAPRAAAARRFRYR
+743 
-758 VFVPRPPAPLP
+758 
-769 RRHGQDRSLVPREGS
+769 
-784 ARSERLECSRRRRLA
+784 
-799 RAESWQGRHRRGN
+799 
-812 RDRRAGRAATQA
+812 QA
-824 ALPPRPGFLLLEA
+824 ALWQRQYHFDEPLTMSVNISPRQLMQPGIVEAVGQMLRKHSLAHGTLALEITESALAEDAATAMQVIKELKMLPVQLLLDDFGTGYSSLGHLHRFPVDTVKIDRSFLAKDPLDPSGSNVLAAVVSLAQNLGKGVIVEGIETAEQVERLRKLRCPHAQGFYFSKPVDAVEAGALIALANATTGRRPPLSPASNRRPAARASTERPGEA
-837 GRRHRSGRDH
+837 
-847 RARERD
+847 
-853 DRAPAT
+853 P
-859 ARRLRRTVG
+859 
-868 RRDARSLNVSG
+868 
-879 GVAP
+879 

>member
-1 MHVTEDTTTAAP
+1 
-13 PQTVTK
+13 
-19 KEGTL
+19 
-24 PLLARLYVGGVIA
+24 
-37 AGALVFIY
+37 
-45 CATHVHV
+45 
-52 TQSALFLSLIVLS
+52 
-65 CLASALKIRL
+65 
-75 PLTRSASTMSVSYVV
+75 MSVSYVV

-108 ASAIAQSTLN
+108 ASAVTQSTLN
-118 VRKGNPHYRTIF
+118 VRKGNPTYRTLF
-130 NISAIV
+130 NIAAIV

-148 SGGGAGNLGWPQ
+148 SGGGAGDLGWPQ

-187 SGQQLIRVWNDNFLW
+187 SGQRLLRVWNDNFLW

-209 GAAVAMVSATIVNG
+209 GAAVAMVGATIVNG
-223 ANQWLLPILIPPVYL
+223 ASQWLLPILIPPVYL

-252 EQRHTQQ
+252 EQRHTLQ

-277 EGKLRETLQLLK
+277 EGRLRETLQLLK
-289 QSEERYA
+289 SSEERYA

-323 AMLGLSDDEVG
+323 AMLGLGDDEVG
-334 NTLLDWL
+334 TTLLDWL

-372 IQTAAGAYRWM
+372 IHTAEGAYRWM

-395 TATRLAGSQT
+395 TATRVAGSQT

-434 FMQELGRILG
+434 FMQELGRILA
-444 RSKRMSDYRYS
+444 RSKRMGDYRYS

-465 LVNDSLGHLIGDQ
+465 LVNDSLGHLVGDQ
-478 LLTAVAHKLA
+478 LLTSVAHKLA

-514 PGDVEFVAE
+514 VGDVEFVAE

-529 REPMK
+529 REPMRL
-534 VDSGR
+534 DSGR

-548 IAMGGPHYEHPEELL
+548 IAMGAAYYEYPEELL

-608 DELKLFYQP
+608 DELKLVYQP
-617 VIALKNGALVRF
+617 VIALKNGSLAGFEALLRWERAGGEMIPPSEFIPLAEETGVIV
-629 RSASPLGTC
+629 PLGIWVLGEAC
-638 RRRDDS
+638 RQASVWQRQYKFDPPLTMSVNISPRQLMQPGIVEAVGQMLRKYSLAHGTLALEITESALAEDAATAMRVIKELKMLPVQLLLDDFGTGYS
-644 PVRVHSACGRNRR
+644 SLGHLHRFPVDTVKIDRSFLAKDPLDPSGSNVLAAVVSLAQNLGKGVIVEGIETAEQVERLRKLRCPHAQGFYFSKPVAAVEAGALIALASATAQVGHRPQALDAEPRSIIAPRVH
-657 HRSARHLGPWRGL
+657 
-670 SAGGAVAAA
+670 
-679 VPLRRAAHDERQHL
+679 
-693 AAPADAAWNRRSR
+693 
-706 WTDAAEAFARARYP
+706 
-720 CIGNYRERSR
+720 
-730 RGRRDRDEGHQGT
+730 
-743 EDAPRAAAARRFRYR
+743 
-758 VFVPRPPAPLP
+758 
-769 RRHGQDRSLVPREGS
+769 
-784 ARSERLECSRRRRLA
+784 
-799 RAESWQGRHRRGN
+799 
-812 RDRRAGRAATQA
+812 
-824 ALPPRPGFLLLEA
+824 
-837 GRRHRSGRDH
+837 
-847 RARERD
+847 
-853 DRAPAT
+853 
-859 ARRLRRTVG
+859 
-868 RRDARSLNVSG
+868 
-879 GVAP
+879 

>member
-1 MHVTEDTTTAAP
+1 MDTTDDTATAAP
-13 PQTVTK
+13 PLTTAIK
-19 KEGTL
+19 KEGDL
-24 PLLARLYVGGVIA
+24 PLLARLYVGGVIT
-37 AGALVFIY
+37 AGALVFTY
-45 CATHVHV
+45 CATHVQV
-52 TQSALFLSLIVLS
+52 SQWALFLSLIVLS
-65 CLASALKIRL
+65 CLASTLKVRL

-108 ASAIAQSTLN
+108 ASAVTQSTLN
-118 VRKGNPHYRTIF
+118 VRKGNPTYRTLF
-130 NISAIV
+130 NIAAIV

-148 SGGGAGNLGWPQ
+148 SGGGAGDLGWPQ

-187 SGQQLIRVWNDNFLW
+187 SGQRLLRVWNDNFLW

-209 GAAVAMVSATIVNG
+209 GATVAMVGATIVNG
-223 ANQWLLPILIPPVYL
+223 SSQWLLPILIPPVYL

-252 EQRHTQQ
+252 EQRHTLQ

-277 EGKLRETLQLLK
+277 EGRLRETLQLLK
-289 QSEERYA
+289 SSEERYA

-323 AMLGLSDDEVG
+323 AMLGLGDDEVG
-334 NTLLDWL
+334 TTLLDWL

-372 IQTAAGAYRWM
+372 IQTAEGAYRWM

-395 TATRLAGSQT
+395 TATRVAGSQT

-421 RHDSLTNLPNRSA
+421 RHDSLTNLPNRAA

-444 RSKRMSDYRYS
+444 RSKRMGDYRYS

-465 LVNDSLGHLIGDQ
+465 LVNDSLGHLVGDQ
-478 LLTAVAHKLA
+478 LLTSVAHKLA

-514 PGDVEFVAE
+514 VGDVEFVAE

-529 REPMK
+529 REPMRL
-534 VDSGR
+534 DSGR

-548 IAMGGPHYEHPEELL
+548 IAMGAAYYEYPEELL

-608 DELKLFYQP
+608 DELKLVYQP
-617 VIALKNGALVRF
+617 VIALKNGSLAGFEALLRWERAGGEMIPPSEFIPLAEETGVIV
-629 RSASPLGTC
+629 PLGIWVLGEAC
-638 RRRDDS
+638 RQ
-644 PVRVHSACGRNRR
+644 
-657 HRSARHLGPWRGL
+657 
-670 SAGGAVAAA
+670 AA
-679 VPLRRAAHDERQHL
+679 VWQRQYKFDPPLTMSVNISPRQLMQPGIVEAVGQMLRKHSLAHGTLALEITESALAEDAATAMRVIKELKMLPVQLLLDDFGTGYSSLGHLHRFPVDTVKIDRSFLAKDPLDPSGSNVL
-693 AAPADAAWNRRSR
+693 AAVVSLAQNLGKGVIVEGIETAEQVERLRKLHCPHAQGFYFSKPVNAVDAGALIALASA
-706 WTDAAEAFARARYP
+706 TAHA
-720 CIGNYRERSR
+720 
-730 RGRRDRDEGHQGT
+730 GH
-743 EDAPRAAAARRFRYR
+743 
-758 VFVPRPPAPLP
+758 RPPALDAEPHSIIAP
-769 RRHGQDRSLVPREGS
+769 RVH
-784 ARSERLECSRRRRLA
+784 
-799 RAESWQGRHRRGN
+799 
-812 RDRRAGRAATQA
+812 
-824 ALPPRPGFLLLEA
+824 
-837 GRRHRSGRDH
+837 
-847 RARERD
+847 
-853 DRAPAT
+853 
-859 ARRLRRTVG
+859 
-868 RRDARSLNVSG
+868 
-879 GVAP
+879 